1 MGGIAILSAPTAG
14 AEPTVLLGEI
24 EDTGVRYSEGRGI
37 IDGFGA
43 QQLKRLLGNGYGR
56 KIFHME
62 LAGIRLENC
71 RVVSPSM
78 VFTYQTLQKV
88 EELGFDDD
96 EPDTYVTL
104 VDELADNGDDDG
116 PDTWPEYDIGD

>member
-1 MGGIAILSAPTAG
+1 
-14 AEPTVLLGEI
+14 LLGEI
-24 EDTGVRYSEGRGI
+24 DDTGVRYSEGRGI

-62 LAGIRLENC
+62 LAGVRLENC

-78 VFTYQTLQKV
+78 VFTYQTLQRI
-88 EELGFDDD
+88 EELGFEDD

-116 PDTWPEYDIGD
+116 PDTWPEYDLSD